1 MKKYIKTFFKMLLI
15 FILSTTIIYCFLSLV
30 KFHSW
35 CTENQILFSIEKGFS
50 DEHVNNLLVY
60 KIDYLATYIRE
71 FETSFINYEGDSLGY
86 SVWRFMQAGIGTV
99 FSWYRDIS
107 ILLGLS
113 ITISY
118 FIITNHKI
126 NYFLKFML
134 AYIGILFIIIFTY
147 YNIHSKI
154 FPGGIVQRNQSIFYF
169 FIIYTSIFMIMYILN
184 YIFTKKMTIHINK
197 SIQNLK

>member
-1 MKKYIKTFFKMLLI
+1 MKKYIKTFLKMLLI
-15 FILSTTIIYCFLSLV
+15 FISSTIIIYCFLSLV
-30 KFHSW
+30 KFRSW
-35 CTENQILFSIEKGFS
+35 CAENQILFSIEKGFS

-60 KIDYLATYIRE
+60 KIDYLATSIRE

-86 SVWRFMQAGIGTV
+86 SVWRFLQAGIGTA

-126 NYFLKFML
+126 NYFLKFIL

-184 YIFTKKMTIHINK
+184 YLFTKKMTIHINK
-197 SIQNLK
+197 SIKNIK